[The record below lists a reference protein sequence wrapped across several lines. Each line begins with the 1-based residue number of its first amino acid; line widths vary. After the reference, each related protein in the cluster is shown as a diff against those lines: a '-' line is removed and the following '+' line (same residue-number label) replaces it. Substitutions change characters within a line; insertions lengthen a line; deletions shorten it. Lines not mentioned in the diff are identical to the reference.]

1 MARLLP
7 PPNDAAP
14 ARPPVFLS
22 GAGEIGAL
30 IEAFDWSRT
39 TLGPLAA
46 WPGYL
51 KTTVAVLLRSPV
63 PIVTLWGE
71 DGVMIYNK
79 SYSAFAGGRHPQLL
93 GSRVREGWPE
103 VAEFNDHVMKV
114 GLAGGTLAY
123 QDQEL
128 TLQRNGAPEPVWMN
142 LDYSPIIDDDGQ
154 PVGVISIVV
163 ETTAKVRA
171 ERSLSG
177 ERERL
182 QRLFEQAPGFMVM
195 LAGPQHVFE
204 LVNPA
209 YMRLIGHRQVIGR
222 SVREVLPEIS
232 QQDLGDRLDAIFVSG
247 NAYSANSLP
256 FLLHR
261 QPHAT
266 AELRYV
272 DVVYQPVRND
282 AGTIIGIFVQ
292 GTDVTD
298 RVLAEQALKASEN
311 TFRIL
316 AQAVPN
322 QVWAAPPDGMVDWLN
337 ARAYEYCGAA
347 PGTLAGQ
354 GWQTR
359 IHPADIAHVASR
371 WEQTVRD
378 GTPYENEFRIRHA
391 DGRYRWHLSRAFAVR
406 DDHGAILRWIGTNTD
421 IEDQKAAAE
430 SLSRHNE
437 TLEHQVVARTA
448 DRDRIWRLSTDVML
462 VAEFDGTIIAVNP
475 AWTHLL
481 GWTEAELL
489 RRHFTALVHPED
501 RDATLAETTALS
513 RGARTMRF
521 ENRYQ
526 RKDGG
531 YSTLSWAAVP
541 DAGRFHAV
549 GRDVTADRAAAA
561 ALRRTEAALYQSQ
574 KMETIG
580 KLTGGVAHDFNNLLQ
595 VISGNL
601 QLLAFDVK
609 GQPQPERR
617 VSNALAGV
625 KRGAKLASHL
635 LAFGRRQALEPK
647 SLKIGRLVGGME
659 DMLRRSLGES
669 IEIEMVISAGLWST
683 FVDPAHVEN
692 AILNLSINARDA
704 MDGVGRLTIEVGNAY
719 LDSDY
724 ARDHAELK
732 PGQYVLLAVTDT
744 GTGMPPDVIAQA
756 FEPFFSTK
764 PEGKGTGLGLSMVYG
779 FVKQSGGHVT
789 IYSEPGHGTT
799 VKLYLPRTLL
809 DEDRV
814 EPVAALPAIGGVET
828 ILMAEDD
835 AEVQATVIDMLT
847 ELGYRVLKAND
858 ASSALAIIESGVP
871 IDLLFTDVVMPGPL
885 RSPELA
891 RKARERLPDLAVL
904 FTSGYT
910 ENAIVHG
917 GRLDPGVELL
927 GKPYTREALAR
938 KIRHVLAN
946 RKQRQVQ
953 HPAAPGAVLA
963 GAALQ
968 VLLVED
974 DALIRLS
981 TAELLR
987 DMGHG
992 VTTAAD
998 GRGALALLAPAGTP
1012 ATDAA
1017 RSAAPIDVLITD
1029 IHLPDLSGDEVAREA
1044 RARCPAIGV
1053 IFATG
1058 HDPVSDIPGAVLLLK
1073 PYTRE
1078 QLAAR
1083 LHPFVASRVAPPRGS
1098 PRSSAHS
1105 PHAAAP
1111 SHRSNG
1117 GSNDG
1122 DNPIGKDSSK
1132 DLGNDHRN
1140 DSNSDSA

>member
-1 MARLLP
+1 MTKDRPAE
-7 PPNDAAP
+7 DGAP
-14 ARPPVFLS
+14 AASLVFLS
-22 GAGEIGAL
+22 GAGKIGAL

-39 TLGPLAA
+39 PLGPLAT

-71 DGVMIYNK
+71 EGIMIYNER
-79 SYSAFAGGRHPQLL
+79 YSAFAGDRHPHLL

-103 VAEFNDHVMKV
+103 VADFNDHVMQV

-123 QDQEL
+123 RDQEL
-128 TLQRNGAPEPVWMN
+128 TLERNGAPEPVWMN
-142 LDYSPIIDDDGQ
+142 LDYSPVIDDAGR
-154 PVGVISIVV
+154 PAGVISIVV

-171 ERSLSG
+171 ERYLSG

-182 QRLFEQAPGFMVM
+182 QRMFEQAPGFMAM
-195 LAGPQHVFE
+195 LTGPQHVFE

-209 YMRLIGHRQVIGR
+209 YMRLIGQRQVLGHTA
-222 SVREVLPEIS
+222 REVLPEIS
-232 QQDLGDRLDAIFVSG
+232 GQELGDRFDAIYASG
-247 NAYSANSLP
+247 EAFSANSLP
-256 FLLHR
+256 VLLQR
-261 QPHAT
+261 QPHA
-266 AELRYV
+266 APERRYV
-272 DVVYQPVRND
+272 DVVYQPVRGGD
-282 AGTIIGIFVQ
+282 GTIIGIFVQ

-298 RVLAEQALKASEN
+298 RVLAEQALEASEN
-311 TFRIL
+311 TFRTL
-316 AQAVPN
+316 AQAMPN
-322 QVWAAPPDGMVDWLN
+322 QVWAAPADGRLDWFN
-337 ARAYEYCGAA
+337 ARAYEYCGATHA
-347 PGTLAGQ
+347 TLAGQ
-354 GWQTR
+354 GWQNR
-359 IHPADIAHVASR
+359 IHPEDVAQATRR
-371 WEQTVRD
+371 WAQATRD
-378 GTPYENEFRIRHA
+378 GTPYENEMRIRRA
-391 DGRYRWHLSRAFAVR
+391 DGAFRWHLSRAFAVR
-406 DDHGAILRWIGTNTD
+406 DEHGIIVRWIGTNTD
-421 IEDQKAAAE
+421 IENQKAVTE
-430 SLSRHNE
+430 TLSRHNE
-437 TLEHQVVARTA
+437 TLEHQVATRTA

-462 VAEFDGTIIAVNP
+462 VAEFDGTIVTVNP

-489 RRHFTALVHPED
+489 GRPFIALVHPDD
-501 RDATLAETTALS
+501 RDAALAELTALS
-513 RGARTMRF
+513 RGARTLRF

-541 DAGRFHAV
+541 DAQRLHAV

-609 GQPQPERR
+609 GQPQAEQR

-647 SLKIGRLVGGME
+647 SLKIGRLVSGME
-659 DMLRRSLGES
+659 DMLRRSLGET
-669 IEIEMVISAGLWST
+669 IEIEMVIPAGLWST
-683 FVDPAHVEN
+683 LVDPAHVEN

-719 LDSDY
+719 LDHEY

-744 GTGMPPDVIAQA
+744 GSGMPADVIAQA

-779 FVKQSGGHVT
+779 FVKQSGGHVA

-799 VKLYLPRTLL
+799 VRIYLPRTLQ

-814 EPVAALPAIGGVET
+814 EPVDALPVVGGVET

-835 AEVQATVIDMLT
+835 AAVRATVMDMLT
-847 ELGYRVLKAND
+847 GLGYRVLKAND
-858 ASSALAIIESGVP
+858 ASSALAIIDSGAP

-938 KIRHVLAN
+938 KIRHVMAN
-946 RKQRQVQ
+946 RKQRLQQ
-953 HPAAPGAVLA
+953 PATPAA
-963 GAALQ
+963 Q
-968 VLLVED
+968 
-974 DALIRLS
+974 
-981 TAELLR
+981 
-987 DMGHG
+987 
-992 VTTAAD
+992 
-998 GRGALALLAPAGTP
+998 AP
-1012 ATDAA
+1012 
-1017 RSAAPIDVLITD
+1017 SA
-1029 IHLPDLSGDEVAREA
+1029 PD
-1044 RARCPAIGV
+1044 
-1053 IFATG
+1053 
-1058 HDPVSDIPGAVLLLK
+1058 
-1073 PYTRE
+1073 
-1078 QLAAR
+1078 
-1083 LHPFVASRVAPPRGS
+1083 
-1098 PRSSAHS
+1098 S
-1105 PHAAAP
+1105 PHANAP
-1111 SHRSNG
+1111 SERNADRSA
-1117 GSNDG
+1117 D
-1122 DNPIGKDSSK
+1122 
-1132 DLGNDHRN
+1132 R
-1140 DSNSDSA
+1140 SAS

>member
-1 MARLLP
+1 MMNDKPA
-7 PPNDAAP
+7 NDAAP
-14 ARPPVFLS
+14 APPPVFLA
-22 GAGEIGAL
+22 GAGKIGAL
-30 IEAFDWSRT
+30 IVAFDWSRT
-39 TLGPLAA
+39 TLGPLSA

-51 KTTVAVLLRSPV
+51 KTTVALVLRSPV
-63 PIVTLWGE
+63 PIVTLWGA
-71 DGVMIYNK
+71 DGVMIYNE
-79 SYSAFAGGRHPQLL
+79 SYSAFAGGRHPRLL
-93 GSRVREGWPE
+93 GSRVRDGWPE
-103 VAEFNDHVMKV
+103 VADFNDHVMAV
-114 GLAGGTLAY
+114 VLAGGTLAY
-123 QDQEL
+123 RDQEL
-128 TLQRNGAPEPVWMN
+128 MLQRNGAPEPVWMN
-142 LDYSPIIDDDGQ
+142 LDYSPVIDDDGRS
-154 PVGVISIVV
+154 VGVIAIVV

-171 ERSLSG
+171 ERYLSG

-182 QRLFEQAPGFMVM
+182 QRMFEQAPGFMAM
-195 LAGPQHVFE
+195 LSGPRHVFE

-222 SVREVLPEIS
+222 PVHEVLPEIS
-232 QQDLGDRLDAIFVSG
+232 HRDLRDHLDATFASG
-247 NAYSANSLP
+247 EAFSANSRP
-256 FLLHR
+256 FLLQR
-261 QPHAT
+261 QLHAT
-266 AELRYV
+266 AEYRYV

-282 AGTIIGIFVQ
+282 VGMVIGIFVQ

-322 QVWAAPPDGMVDWLN
+322 QVWAAPANGMLDWFN
-337 ARAYEYCGAA
+337 ARAYEYCGVA
-347 PGTLAGQ
+347 PGMLYGRDWHTL
-354 GWQTR
+354 
-359 IHPADIAHVASR
+359 IHPADVASVTAH
-371 WEQTVRD
+371 WEQAVRD
-378 GTPYENEFRIRHA
+378 GTPYERELRLRRA
-391 DGRYRWHLSRAFAVR
+391 DGEYRWHLARAFAVR
-406 DDHGAILRWIGTNTD
+406 GEDGAVLRWVGTSTD

-430 SLSRHNE
+430 SLSRHNQ
-437 TLEHQVVARTA
+437 TLEHQVAARTA
-448 DRDRIWRLSTDVML
+448 DRDRIWRLSTDIML
-462 VAEFDGTIIAVNP
+462 VAGFDGAITAVNP

-481 GWTEAELL
+481 GWSETELL
-489 RRHFTALVHPED
+489 GRPFLTLVHADD
-501 RDATLAETTALS
+501 RDATRDEMTALT
-513 RGARTMRF
+513 RGARTLHF

-531 YSTLSWAAVP
+531 YSILSWAAVP
-541 DAGRFHAV
+541 DEGHFHAV

-659 DMLRRSLGES
+659 DMLRRSLGET

-724 ARDHAELK
+724 AREHAELK

-744 GTGMPPDVIAQA
+744 GCGMPADVIAQA

-809 DEDRV
+809 DEARV

-891 RKARERLPDLAVL
+891 RQARERLPDLAVL

-938 KIRHVLAN
+938 KIRHVLCS
-946 RKQRQVQ
+946 RKQHR
-953 HPAAPGAVLA
+953 
-963 GAALQ
+963 LQ
-968 VLLVED
+968 PS
-974 DALIRLS
+974 A
-981 TAELLR
+981 
-987 DMGHG
+987 
-992 VTTAAD
+992 
-998 GRGALALLAPAGTP
+998 TP
-1012 ATDAA
+1012 S
-1017 RSAAPIDVLITD
+1017 SAAPD
-1029 IHLPDLSGDEVAREA
+1029 
-1044 RARCPAIGV
+1044 
-1053 IFATG
+1053 
-1058 HDPVSDIPGAVLLLK
+1058 
-1073 PYTRE
+1073 
-1078 QLAAR
+1078 
-1083 LHPFVASRVAPPRGS
+1083 
-1098 PRSSAHS
+1098 S
-1105 PHAAAP
+1105 PHAVTSAR
-1111 SHRSNG
+1111 RSTEHD
-1117 GSNDG
+1117 NDRG
-1122 DNPIGKDSSK
+1122 D
-1132 DLGNDHRN
+1132 
-1140 DSNSDSA
+1140 A